1 MQKQANKTK
10 KSYDRFLYQGK
21 PKITDSGLSENRL
34 LTRLLV
40 FEHYHCLIILRS
52 M

>member
-1 MQKQANKTK
+1 MQAQANKTK
-10 KSYDRFLYQGK
+10 KSDDGFFHQGK
-21 PKITDSGLSENRL
+21 SKITDSGLSENRL

-40 FEHYHCLIILRS
+40 FEYYHCLITLRS